1 MTVTERICQLEASQN
16 SLTDRVERLEQERAS
31 QNSFTDE
38 VERLKQERDELK
50 QQIDECLKNQVT
62 QGQLKESIDKVFNRL
77 EALEK
82 RVATIEEQVKENMNR
97 HENDVKTCLKE
108 HKILIEG
115 LHKQNAEIQAEMKEM
130 LSVLYEQRNSPTK
143 TPPETPPKQIPQSQ
157 ATAGGI
163 DSGFRSDAS
172 HLVTTRQTSSME
184 DSSLVKK
191 LQYDMSQ

>member
-1 MTVTERICQLEASQN
+1 M
-16 SLTDRVERLEQERAS
+16 
-31 QNSFTDE
+31 E
-38 VERLKQERDELK
+38 V
-50 QQIDECLKNQVT
+50 QVT

-82 RVATIEEQVKENMNR
+82 HVATIEEQVKENMNR

-115 LHKQNAEIQAEMKEM
+115 LYKQNAELDGQMKQV

-143 TPPETPPKQIPQSQ
+143 TPPKTPPKQIPQPQ

-163 DSGFRSDAS
+163 DSGFRSDGS
-172 HLVTTRQTSSME
+172 HLVTTRQASSMK
-184 DSSLVKK
+184 DSSLRQS

>member
-97 HENDVKTCLKE
+97 HENDVKTCLEE
-108 HKILIEG
+108 HKTLIEG

-130 LSVLYEQRNSPTK
+130 LSVLYEQRNSPIK
-143 TPPETPPKQIPQSQ
+143 TPPKQIPQPQ

-172 HLVTTRQTSSME
+172 HLVTTRQASSME